1 MANQENRASE
11 PPAPGHEH
19 HPAPRHEH
27 HHTTIVAGSHS
38 AGGETAAR
46 DRLTDA
52 NRTSSDDSPAV
63 GDQPKAQLS
72 NLAAEARDQSTRLA
86 SEVIAQTA
94 KLAGQAG
101 QQVNRLMTAQKNR
114 AADGLHRLACALR
127 DTTENREQNDVG
139 GQIATYTDRAAARIE
154 SMSTYVRGTDF
165 PTMLR
170 DAGQFARR
178 RPEVLLAGT
187 ILTGLLVASLL
198 KATRRGA
205 AEPWTS
211 ATGRWHETLQ
221 KGTQAVSAAADT
233 VKQGAEARG
242 LNPKTLVERVTGS
255 RLGKHVVIAGSRLWR
270 KS

>member
-1 MANQENRASE
+1 MANQENRASG
-11 PPAPGHEH
+11 PPPPGHEH

-27 HHTTIVAGSHS
+27 QHTTIVAGSHS
-38 AGGETAAR
+38 AGGETAAG
-46 DRLTDA
+46 DHLTDA
-52 NRTSSDDSPAV
+52 NRRSSDDSPAV
-63 GDQPKAQLS
+63 SDQPKAQLS
-72 NLAAEARDQSTRLA
+72 DLAAARDQSTRLA

-101 QQVNRLMTAQKNR
+101 QQVNRLMTVQKNR

-127 DTTENREQNDVG
+127 DTTQNREQNDVG
-139 GQIATYTDRAAARIE
+139 GEIATSTDRAAARIE
-154 SMSTYVRGTDF
+154 SMSTYMRGTDF

-205 AEPWTS
+205 AERWTP
-211 ATGRWHETLQ
+211 ATGRWHAALQ

-233 VKQGAEARG
+233 LKQGAEARG
-242 LNPKTLVERVTGS
+242 LSPDSVVKTVTGS
-255 RLGKHVVIAGSRLWR
+255 QLGKYVASAGNRQWR